1 MGDGLIIEK
10 SGFEGDDLHIKAD
23 AGGWCRAAPGIQ
35 VRVLRTSQATGHF
48 VALYKVEAGTTAAP
62 HVHYGSAESY
72 LVSGRMEVRG
82 GAENGG
88 KTVLPGDYGFE
99 ANGARHDATYFP
111 EDSLLFYIAH
121 GPTMYFD
128 EAGNYAFM
136 MDFAMMKKLS
146 EDPAARV

>member
-1 MGDGLIIEK
+1 MNALPMEK
-10 SGFEGDDLHIKAD
+10 SGFEAGDIHMKAD

-35 VRVLRTSQATGHF
+35 VRVLRTCQATGHF
-48 VALYKVEAGTTAAP
+48 VALYKVEAGTSAAP

-72 LVSGRMEVRG
+72 LISGKMEVRG

-99 ANGARHDATYFP
+99 PNGARHDATYFP

-121 GPTMYFD
+121 GPAMYFD
-128 EAGNYAFM
+128 EQGNFSFM

>member
-1 MGDGLIIEK
+1 MNALVMEK
-10 SGFEGDDLHIKAD
+10 SGFEAGDIHMKAD

-35 VRVLRTSQATGHF
+35 VRVLRTCQATGHF
-48 VALYKVEAGTTAAP
+48 VALYKVEAGTTAAA

-72 LVSGRMEVRG
+72 LVSGKMEVRG

-121 GPTMYFD
+121 GPAMYFD
-128 EAGNYAFM
+128 EQGKFSFM